1 MDGTTIAALATAP
14 GPAGLA
20 VIRVSG
26 PAAGSLADGL
36 CAPGT
41 AVRPSQLAGGAFRF
55 YRLRDPADGSPF
67 DEAIVLMFRA
77 PHSYTGEDVV
87 EIQVHGGR
95 AVPARVLN
103 ALLALGAAPAGPG
116 EFTRRAFLNGRLSL
130 EQAEGV
136 MELVGARSER
146 AARAAAELLSGAL
159 GKRVNG
165 AYDALLALCADLEA
179 TLDFADE
186 DVGGILPVP
195 HLHARLEPVLAEL
208 DALMALFREG
218 RLLREGALVVLSGP
232 ANAGKSTLFNALL
245 GTNRAIVTDQPGTTR
260 DSIEESFFLDGIV
273 LRLVDTAGLR
283 ATGNEIE
290 REGIARARALAESA
304 DVVLFLRDVTAPAGA
319 SAPEAPADGPP
330 VIRVYTK
337 ADMLSTGAAVPEDG
351 ILLSA
356 QTGQGMDALFAAL
369 RRVLQ
374 LRADHLSAP
383 AVTINERH
391 AVLLQS
397 ARKELEAACSLYDN
411 CAEEAAVPAASH
423 LREAARTLGSITGR
437 SYTEDLLDNVFG
449 RFCIGK

>member
-1 MDGTTIAALATAP
+1 M
-14 GPAGLA
+14 
-20 VIRVSG
+20 
-26 PAAGSLADGL
+26 
-36 CAPGT
+36 
-41 AVRPSQLAGGAFRF
+41 
-55 YRLRDPADGSPF
+55 
-67 DEAIVLMFRA
+67 
-77 PHSYTGEDVV
+77 
-87 EIQVHGGR
+87 
-95 AVPARVLN
+95 
-103 ALLALGAAPAGPG
+103 
-116 EFTRRAFLNGRLSL
+116 
-130 EQAEGV
+130 
-136 MELVGARSER
+136 
-146 AARAAAELLSGAL
+146 
-159 GKRVNG
+159 
-165 AYDALLALCADLEA
+165 
-179 TLDFADE
+179 
-186 DVGGILPVP
+186 P

-290 REGIARARALAESA
+290 REGIARARALAKSA

-337 ADMLSTGAAVPEDG
+337 ADLLSAGVAVPEDG
-351 ILLSA
+351 VLLSA

-383 AVTINERH
+383 AVAINGRH
-391 AVLLQS
+391 AALLQS
-397 ARKELEAACSLYDN
+397 ARKELEAACSLYDS
-411 CAEEAAVPAASH
+411 CAEEAAVPAAAH